1 MNKRSDLP
9 LAQPHN
15 RDQKRLLAEALADS
29 HERAIFV
36 DTPTLTRNIFA
47 RNPLPDNSIDDP
59 QPDFPPRLIERADA
73 LCYSLPMLAPDGSRC
88 HVVLVGSFAAW
99 CALMTAL
106 VRAGYTQAEPQA
118 WQEGGAQ

>member
-1 MNKRSDLP
+1 MTVRPDLSISYSDC
-9 LAQPHN
+9 Q
-15 RDQKRLLAEALADS
+15 
-29 HERAIFV
+29 
-36 DTPTLTRNIFA
+36 
-47 RNPLPDNSIDDP
+47 RNPLPDNRIDASA
-59 QPDFPPRLIERADA
+59 DFPPRLIQRVDA
-73 LCYSLPMLAPDGSRC
+73 LSYSLPMLAPDGSRC